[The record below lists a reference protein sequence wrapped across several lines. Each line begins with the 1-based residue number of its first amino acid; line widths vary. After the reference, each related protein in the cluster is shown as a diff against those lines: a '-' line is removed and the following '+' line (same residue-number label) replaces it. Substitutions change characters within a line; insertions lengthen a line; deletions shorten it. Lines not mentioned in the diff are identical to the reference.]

1 MRRVVTAS
9 LLVVGIAAVVAFAF
23 NGLPSFSKKGTTEYY
38 VELDNAFGLIEGA
51 DLKVAGVRAGVI
63 TSMKLQREN
72 MRAKIGIRVDR
83 EGFGDLR
90 KDTFCETRP
99 QSLIGE
105 YFLDCKPG
113 TAKEKLPK
121 GGTVPVEQT
130 GSTVPVDLV
139 NNIMRRP
146 YRERF
151 SILLTELGAGL
162 AARGPDLNETIR
174 RANPALRETDKVL
187 AILAEQRRTI
197 RDLYRDADEV
207 VGRLADNRKDVTRW
221 VQEARDTAATTA
233 SRDENLKANYRTLPT
248 FLREFR
254 PTMKLLGDAADR
266 QAPALRRLRTTAPYA
281 ERLFK
286 TLGPF
291 AEVSQPAFRTLS
303 KAAETGRAAVRDAKP
318 RIPELAAFA
327 KPLPEAATNLAI
339 SLEHLDD
346 PRFAVDK
353 DARSGRPDGGFTGLE
368 AVMRYIWA
376 QSQAINLFDGNSY
389 FLKVSAFLDRQC
401 AAYADEKTVK
411 APGNEKCLAWL
422 GPNQPG
428 ITTPD
433 PTNTEPAQARARR
446 KRAAKRS
453 KPAEAPREERR
464 SEAGKGDESKKDE
477 ERKDRKDDGPIA
489 LPEQVQDLL
498 EELLPNETPQLPT
511 TPQLPKDLPALPEA
525 GTLDKGQADDVLDF
539 LLGSS

>member
-1 MRRVVTAS
+1 MRPVVIAS
-9 LLVVGIAAVVAFAF
+9 LLVVLVAAGVAFAVD
-23 NGLPSFSKKGTTEYY
+23 GLPSVGGEGRTDYY

-51 DLKVAGVRAGVI
+51 DLKIAGVRAGVI
-63 TSMKLQREN
+63 TNMELDRSD
-72 MRAKIGIRVDR
+72 MRAKIGVRVNR
-83 EGFGDLR
+83 NGFGDLR
-90 KDTFCETRP
+90 KDAFCETRP

-113 TAKEKLPK
+113 TAKERLPK
-121 GGTVPVEQT
+121 GGTIPVEQT
-130 GSTVPVDLV
+130 GSTIPVDLV

-174 RANPALRETDKVL
+174 RANPALREVDKVL

-197 RDLYRDADEV
+197 RDLYQDADRV
-207 VGRLADNRKDVTRW
+207 VGRLADSRTEVTRF
-221 VQEARDTAATTA
+221 VDEARDTAATVAT
-233 SRDENLKANYRTLPT
+233 RDENLKDQYRTFPT
-248 FLREFR
+248 FLRELR

-266 QAPALRRLRTTAPYA
+266 QAPALRRLRENAGHA
-281 ERLFK
+281 ERLFR

-291 AEVSQPAFRTLS
+291 AEVSQPAFRTLAG
-303 KAAETGRAAVRDAKP
+303 AARQGRETVRDATP

-353 DARSGRPDGGFTGLE
+353 DPRAGRPDGGYTGLE
-368 AVMRYIWA
+368 ALMRYIWA

-389 FLKVSAFLDRQC
+389 FLKVSPFLDRQC
-401 AAYADEKTVK
+401 ASYADEKTVK
-411 APGNEKCLAWL
+411 AEGNERCLAWL

-433 PTNTEPAQARARR
+433 PTNTEPAPAARAK
-446 KRAAKRS
+446 KRAKTKRTRR
-453 KPAEAPREERR
+453 AERPREERPAESR
-464 SEAGKGDESKKDE
+464 GDEKRE
-477 ERKDRKDDGPIA
+477 ERKDRKDDGPVA
-489 LPEQVQDLL
+489 LPEEVRGIL
-498 EELLPNETPQLPT
+498 EDILPGEVPQLPP
-511 TPQLPKDLPALPEA
+511 TPQLPKDLPQVPEA
-525 GTLDKGQADDVLDF
+525 GTLDRGQAENVLDF
-539 LLGSS
+539 LLGS

>member
-1 MRRVVTAS
+1 
-9 LLVVGIAAVVAFAF
+9 
-23 NGLPSFSKKGTTEYY
+23 
-38 VELDNAFGLIEGA
+38 
-51 DLKVAGVRAGVI
+51 
-63 TSMKLQREN
+63 MKLDRSD
-72 MRAKIGIRVDR
+72 MRAKIGVRINRA
-83 EGFGDLR
+83 GFGDLR
-90 KDTFCETRP
+90 KDAFCETRP

-113 TAKEKLPK
+113 TSKEKLPR

-174 RANPALRETDKVL
+174 RANPALREVDKVL

-197 RDLYRDADEV
+197 RDLYRDADRV
-207 VGRLADNRKDVTRW
+207 VGRLSDSRTEVTRF
-221 VQEARDTAATTA
+221 VEEARDTAATVAT
-233 SRDENLKANYRTLPT
+233 RDENLKENYRTFPT

-266 QAPALRRLRTTAPYA
+266 QAPALRRLRENAGFA
-281 ERLFK
+281 ERLFR

-291 AEVSQPAFRTLS
+291 AEASQPAFRTLAG
-303 KAAETGRAAVRDAKP
+303 AARQGRTTVRDATP
-318 RIPELAAFA
+318 RIPELRAFA
-327 KPLPEAATNLAI
+327 RPLPEAATNLAL

-353 DARSGRPDGGFTGLE
+353 DPRAGRPDGGYTGLE
-368 AVMRYIWA
+368 ALMRYIWA

-389 FLKVSAFLDRQC
+389 FLKVSPFLDRQC
-401 AAYADEKTVK
+401 ASYADEKTVK
-411 APGNEKCLAWL
+411 AEGNERCLAWL

-433 PTNTEPAQARARR
+433 PTNTEPAQTRS
-446 KRAAKRS
+446 KRATKRTKRTS
-453 KPAEAPREERR
+453 KPREERR
-464 SEAGKGDESKKDE
+464 DEPARSEAPKRE
-477 ERKDRKDDGPIA
+477 ERKDGKKDDGPVA
-489 LPEQVQDLL
+489 LPEEVQGIL
-498 EELLPNETPQLPT
+498 EELLPDAPELPSA
-511 TPQLPKDLPALPEA
+511 PQLPKDLPKLPDA
-525 GTLDKGQADDVLDF
+525 GSLDKGQAENVLDF
-539 LLGSS
+539 LLGS